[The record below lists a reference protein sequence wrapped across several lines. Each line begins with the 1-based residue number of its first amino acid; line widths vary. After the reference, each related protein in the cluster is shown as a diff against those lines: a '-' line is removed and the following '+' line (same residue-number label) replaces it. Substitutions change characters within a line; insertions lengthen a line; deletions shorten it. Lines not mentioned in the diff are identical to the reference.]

1 MYNYPTARRPEIL
14 IHRLMT
20 VGQVQKQ
27 LDSREGH
34 HGAGA
39 GATLQGHRCQPGD
52 LPMKVGRMDGLE

>member
-27 LDSREGH
+27 LDS
-34 HGAGA
+34 
-39 GATLQGHRCQPGD
+39 
-52 LPMKVGRMDGLE
+52 